1 MKTPIPMDHDVVEKT
16 KHGMVTML
24 KATDPV
30 VKFIRRQTKAVNYDP
45 NPGRTKLILGFKVGI
60 PVFISGLAAGISWM
74 MRRRRSS

>member
-1 MKTPIPMDHDVVEKT
+1 MKTPMDHDVVEKT

-30 VKFIRRQTKAVNYDP
+30 VKFIHRQTKAVSYDP
-45 NPGRTKLILGFKVGI
+45 HPTRRKILLGSEVGI
-60 PVFISGLAAGISWM
+60 AAFFSGLIAGIGW